1 MSAWNIQPPEVG
13 AVLTTVAGYIGEEGG
28 SEGLVG
34 SMTSAETLLTSISEE
49 ADSAPISVALGEFA
63 EHNFGLMGDMAGV
76 TVSAVTGASEAT
88 THYVNGNLTMAAEA
102 QQNAGVVPEPEP
114 PRPVYGPHAPV

>member
-1 MSAWNIQPPEVG
+1 MSAWNILPSEVG
-13 AVLTTVAGYIGEEGG
+13 GVLSTVAGHIGEEGG

-34 SMTSAETLLTSISEE
+34 SMTSTETLLTSISGE
-49 ADSAPISVALGEFA
+49 ANSAPVSMALGEFA
-63 EHNFGLMGDMAGV
+63 EYNFGLMGDMAGV

-88 THYVNGNLTMAAEA
+88 THYVNGNLEMAAEA

-114 PRPVYGPHAPV
+114 ERPVYGPHLP